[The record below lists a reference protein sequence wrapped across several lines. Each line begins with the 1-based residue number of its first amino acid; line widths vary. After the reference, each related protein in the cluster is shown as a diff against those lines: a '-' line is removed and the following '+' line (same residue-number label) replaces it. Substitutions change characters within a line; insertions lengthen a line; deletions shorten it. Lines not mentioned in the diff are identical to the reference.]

1 MKKRYLV
8 IMTRLAVIALTVLTV
23 AAVAA
28 PALAESVQKEPAIDV
43 TDIVTALLGLLATV
57 ITAYIVP
64 WLKEKLGAE
73 KYQNTLFIT
82 QVLVE
87 AAEQIFAGPGRG
99 QEKLDYVKKE
109 LNKRGITYDQSR
121 IEAAVFNLRDV
132 VFEDEVIYKDKN
144 ETEED
149 DEEKDEKPPEE
160 GGKA

>member
-1 MKKRYLV
+1 MKKIYMML
-8 IMTRLAVIALTVLTV
+8 LTVLCLHLCLVTL
-23 AAVAA
+23 
-28 PALAESVQKEPAIDV
+28 PALAETAQTPVATIDV

-87 AAEQIFAGPGRG
+87 AAEQIFTGPGRG

-109 LNKRGITYDQSR
+109 LNKRGITYDQAKL
-121 IEAAVFNLRDV
+121 EASVFKLGDAI
-132 VFEDEVIYKDKN
+132 FSETITMEVEE
-144 ETEED
+144 ET
-149 DEEKDEKPPEE
+149 
-160 GGKA
+160 

>member
-1 MKKRYLV
+1 
-8 IMTRLAVIALTVLTV
+8 MTRLAVIALTVLTV

-149 DEEKDEKPPEE
+149 DEKKDEKPPEE
-160 GGKA
+160 GGEA

>member
-1 MKKRYLV
+1 MRKIILLF
-8 IMTRLAVIALTVLTV
+8 IMAALCLAL
-23 AAVAA
+23 
-28 PALAESVQKEPAIDV
+28 PALAETAQTPAATIDV

-87 AAEQIFAGPGRG
+87 AAEQIFTGPGRG

-109 LNKRGITYDQSR
+109 LNKRGITYDQAKL
-121 IEAAVFNLRDV
+121 EASVFKLGDAI
-132 VFEDEVIYKDKN
+132 FSETITMEVEE
-144 ETEED
+144 ET
-149 DEEKDEKPPEE
+149 
-160 GGKA
+160 